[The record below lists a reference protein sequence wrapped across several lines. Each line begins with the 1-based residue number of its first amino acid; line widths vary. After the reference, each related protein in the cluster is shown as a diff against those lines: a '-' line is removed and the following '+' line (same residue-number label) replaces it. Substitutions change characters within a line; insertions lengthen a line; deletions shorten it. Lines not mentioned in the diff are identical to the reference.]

1 MQISYTKSAQHALK
15 YAARAAREMKHPYIG
30 TEHLLL
36 ALREEYTGVAGQVLA
51 NSGVESEK
59 ILKLMDELITPAEEH
74 PAAKGKRLEE
84 SPRLQYLLENSAKEC
99 KRLRTMEIGTE
110 HLLLAM
116 IRDVDCVAAKI
127 LITLNVNL
135 QKLFQSIMNAAGI
148 YPKIYQE

>member
-74 PAAKGKRLEE
+74 PAANGKRL
-84 SPRLQYLLENSAKEC
+84 Y
-99 KRLRTMEIGTE
+99 
-110 HLLLAM
+110 
-116 IRDVDCVAAKI
+116 
-127 LITLNVNL
+127 
-135 QKLFQSIMNAAGI
+135 
-148 YPKIYQE
+148 

>member
-15 YAARAAREMKHPYIG
+15 YASRAAREMKHPYIG

-74 PAAKGKRLEE
+74 PAAKGKTF
-84 SPRLQYLLENSAKEC
+84 LLFLAFFQD
-99 KRLRTMEIGTE
+99 LRQFQ
-110 HLLLAM
+110 
-116 IRDVDCVAAKI
+116 IRYV
-127 LITLNVNL
+127 
-135 QKLFQSIMNAAGI
+135 FH
-148 YPKIYQE
+148 

>member
-59 ILKLMDELITPAEEH
+59 ILKLMDELITPAERKEI
-74 PAAKGKRLEE
+74 RRE
-84 SPRLQYLLENSAKEC
+84 SETPVSVREQRE
-99 KRLRTMEIGTE
+99 G
-110 HLLLAM
+110 
-116 IRDVDCVAAKI
+116 V
-127 LITLNVNL
+127 
-135 QKLFQSIMNAAGI
+135 
-148 YPKIYQE
+148 